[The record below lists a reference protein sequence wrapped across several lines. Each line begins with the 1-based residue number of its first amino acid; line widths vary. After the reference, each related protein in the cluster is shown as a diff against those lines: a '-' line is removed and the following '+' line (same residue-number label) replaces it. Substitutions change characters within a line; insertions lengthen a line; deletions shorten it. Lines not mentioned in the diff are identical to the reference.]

1 MLATDERMY
10 NFKKMTEDEKDKM
23 TCDDIFCMY
32 LRHVSKLV
40 NENYYKQC
48 LRFVLLYRECLN
60 EYGWLKRRETY
71 LEAGMIN
78 EDTLLASLKTAE
90 EQNERDEGEFAKIEA
105 EINSEDEEDKSEKE
119 ASPKKGKTP
128 AKKKEKKGE
137 ASG

>member
-1 MLATDERMY
+1 MY
-10 NFKKMTEDEKDKM
+10 NFKKMTEEEKDKM

-71 LEAGMIN
+71 LEAGMLN

-90 EQNERDEGEFAKIEA
+90 E
-105 EINSEDEEDKSEKE
+105 
-119 ASPKKGKTP
+119 
-128 AKKKEKKGE
+128 
-137 ASG
+137 